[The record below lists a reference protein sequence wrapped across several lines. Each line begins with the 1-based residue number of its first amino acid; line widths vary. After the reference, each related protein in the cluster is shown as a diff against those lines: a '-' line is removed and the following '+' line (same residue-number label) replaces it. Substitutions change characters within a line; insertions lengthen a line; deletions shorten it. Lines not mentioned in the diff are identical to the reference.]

1 MSKQL
6 FPKWR
11 GVMPAFIAVLEDG
24 DPAGRAIVRDELM
37 RVARTL
43 DEIAIVLPRVL
54 SFIEGFEDDPLQ
66 QGVPELLGK
75 LRQFLPQQPR
85 ATYRDEFPDFDFIIP
100 DVVTTTWRF
109 DDASDE
115 AERPT
120 FICDVFTLVIDYADP
135 ARRLP
140 PDSDQFMMLDEDRLV
155 LSTNH
160 WEDVRAFVEDGV
172 RA

>member
-6 FPKWR
+6 FPQWR

-24 DPAGRAIVRDELM
+24 EPAGRAIARDELM

-66 QGVPELLGK
+66 QGVPELLAQ
-75 LRQFLPQQPR
+75 LRQFLPQPPLPS
-85 ATYRDEFPDFDFIIP
+85 YRDEFPDFDFIIP
-100 DVVTTTWRF
+100 DVVTTSWRF
-109 DDASDE
+109 VDASDE

-135 ARRLP
+135 DRRLP
-140 PDSDQFMMLDEDRLV
+140 PENAQFVMRDEGRLV
-155 LSTNH
+155 LSTNS